1 MFSISILQF
10 FNFSILPKRRFAVH
24 PALHLLKAFGNP
36 EYALRGEGENV
47 QAVIILVAAQVVF
60 GAVGVIAIIVVALYD
75 VIRVVKDISVKG
87 TIAIINAYDD
97 RDVVIG
103 IGLFRM
109 PVHIVVS
116 Q

>member
-24 PALHLLKAFGNP
+24 PTLHFLKVFGNP

-60 GAVGVIAIIVVALYD
+60 GAVDVTIIVVALYD
-75 VIRVVKDISVKG
+75 IIHVVKDISVKR

-103 IGLFRM
+103 IGMFRM
-109 PVHIVVS
+109 PVHIVVG

>member
-1 MFSISILQF
+1 
-10 FNFSILPKRRFAVH
+10 
-24 PALHLLKAFGNP
+24 
-36 EYALRGEGENV
+36 V
-47 QAVIILVAAQVVF
+47 QTVIVLIAAQVVF
-60 GAVGVIAIIVVALYD
+60 SAGVIATIVFALYD

-103 IGLFRM
+103 IGMFRM
-109 PVHIVVS
+109 PVHIVVG

>member
-24 PALHLLKAFGNP
+24 PTLHFLKVFGNP
-36 EYALRGEGENV
+36 EYALRGEGEDV
-47 QAVIILVAAQVVF
+47 QAVIVLVAAQVVF
-60 GAVGVIAIIVVALYD
+60 GAGVIAIIVVALHD
-75 VIRVVKDISVKG
+75 IIHVVKNITVNR
-87 TIAIINAYDD
+87 TIAIINAEYD

>member
-10 FNFSILPKRRFAVH
+10 FNFSILPKRRFAIH
-24 PALHLLKAFGNP
+24 PALHFLKALGNP

-47 QAVIILVAAQVVF
+47 QAVIILEAAQVVL
-60 GAVGVIAIIVVALYD
+60 GAGFIAIIVVALYD
-75 VIRVVKDISVKG
+75 VIRVVKDICVKR

-97 RDVVIG
+97 RNVM
-103 IGLFRM
+103 IGLGLFWM
-109 PVHIVVS
+109 PVHIVVG

>member
-10 FNFSILPKRRFAVH
+10 FNFSILPKRCFAVH
-24 PALHLLKAFGNP
+24 PAFHLLKIFGNP

-47 QAVIILVAAQVVF
+47 QTVFVLVTAQVVF
-60 GAVGVIAIIVVALYD
+60 GAVVAVYFIVIALHHVIHVVEY
-75 VIRVVKDISVKG
+75 ITENR
-87 TIAIINAYDD
+87 TIAIINAQDD

-103 IGLFRM
+103 IGLFGM
-109 PVHIVVS
+109 MINIVVG

>member
-10 FNFSILPKRRFAVH
+10 FNFSILPIARFAIH

-47 QAVIILVAAQVVF
+47 QAVIVLEAAQVVF
-60 GAVGVIAIIVVALYD
+60 GAGFIAIIVVALYN
-75 VIRVVKDISVKG
+75 VIRVVKDISVKR

-103 IGLFRM
+103 IGMFRM
-109 PVHIVVS
+109 PFHIVVG